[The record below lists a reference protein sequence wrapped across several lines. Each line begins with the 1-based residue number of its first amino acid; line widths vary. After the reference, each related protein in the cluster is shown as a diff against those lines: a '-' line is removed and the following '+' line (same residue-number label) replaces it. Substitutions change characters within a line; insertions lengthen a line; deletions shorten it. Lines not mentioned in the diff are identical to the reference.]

1 MATDTVLNTT
11 IHTLQDLRHLP
22 GYAGF
27 RPQQQW
33 RYGDTFGNDT
43 AKYFQDKRTA
53 QLKRSTAQA
62 PGTEW
67 DAKIAFPT
75 VYSNDPK
82 LVVGA
87 RTRERD
93 RWLSRPQYQLFNRHD
108 RDWEIHDFDKKAQE
122 HRRYLMDQSGTVP
135 RVAYFV
141 MPCKCDV
148 LPSINR
154 ELSEQERVT
163 ICCPLCGRKA
173 PPGTRNIRA
182 HIQGHHLIPPKHNP
196 PKSTWRDRRFRDFY
210 FEQR

>member
-108 RDWEIHDFDKKAQE
+108 RDWEIHDFDKGTERTRASDNMLSLVRQKGPSGHKE
-122 HRRYLMDQSGTVP
+122 HQGPYSRP
-135 RVAYFV
+135 
-141 MPCKCDV
+141 
-148 LPSINR
+148 PS
-154 ELSEQERVT
+154 
-163 ICCPLCGRKA
+163 
-173 PPGTRNIRA
+173 
-182 HIQGHHLIPPKHNP
+182 NP
-196 PKSTWRDRRFRDFY
+196 T
-210 FEQR
+210 